1 MSRPSS
7 DATDAAREVSTLYLF
22 PTEGEAA
29 GLRRRRADAAIA
41 VVGVGMAEAAAGTV
55 RALRVWRPRR
65 AVLCGIAGAC
75 DAKLHAGD
83 VVEIVEDSVAA
94 LPAAYRLSYRTPRR
108 TLLPA
113 ARAVTV
119 NVVGE
124 AVSSLSEPQM
134 GNYGTAL
141 PVVEQMEGAA
151 VAAVCRELETEY
163 MHLRAI
169 SNHVGDKRSEWRV
182 AEAVEALGAAAAAM
196 DE

>member
-75 DAKLHAGD
+75 DGVLHAGD

-94 LPAAYRLSYRTPRR
+94 LPAAYRRSYSSPRR
-108 TLLPA
+108 TVLKA

-119 NVVGE
+119 NAVGE
-124 AVSSLSEPQM
+124 ALPSLPLQTGEE
-134 GNYGTAL
+134 L
-141 PVVEQMEGAA
+141 PVVEQMEGAS
-151 VAAVCRELETEY
+151 VAAVCAALGVEY
-163 MHLRAI
+163 MHIRAI
-169 SNHVGDKRSEWRV
+169 SNRVGDDRGAWRV
-182 AEAVEALGAAAAAM
+182 ADAVEALGTVAA
-196 DE
+196 ELCL

>member
-1 MSRPSS
+1 
-7 DATDAAREVSTLYLF
+7 
-22 PTEGEAA
+22 
-29 GLRRRRADAAIA
+29 
-41 VVGVGMAEAAAGTV
+41 MAEAAAGTV

-75 DAKLHAGD
+75 DGVLHAGD

-94 LPAAYRLSYRTPRR
+94 LPAAYRLSYLTPRR
-108 TLLPA
+108 TSLPA

-124 AVSSLSEPQM
+124 AMASLSEPQM
-134 GNYGTAL
+134 ENYGTAL

>member
-75 DAKLHAGD
+75 DGVLHASD

-94 LPAAYRLSYRTPRR
+94 LPAAYRRSYSSPRR
-108 TLLPA
+108 TVLKA

-119 NVVGE
+119 NAVGE
-124 AVSSLSEPQM
+124 ALPSLPLQTGEE
-134 GNYGTAL
+134 L
-141 PVVEQMEGAA
+141 PVVEQMEGAS
-151 VAAVCRELETEY
+151 VAAVCAALGVEY
-163 MHLRAI
+163 MHIRAI
-169 SNHVGDKRSEWRV
+169 SNRVGDDRGAWRV
-182 AEAVEALGAAAAAM
+182 ADAVEALGTVAA
-196 DE
+196 ELCL

>member
-1 MSRPSS
+1 MSRPLS

-29 GLRRRRADAAIA
+29 GLLRRRADAAVA
-41 VVGVGMAEAAAGTV
+41 VTGVGMAEAAAGTV
-55 RALRVWRPRR
+55 RALRMWRPRR
-65 AVLCGIAGAC
+65 VVLCGIAGAC
-75 DAKLHAGD
+75 GGGLHAGD

-94 LPAAYRLSYRTPRR
+94 LPAAYRVSYRTPHR
-108 TLLPA
+108 TPLAA

-124 AVSSLSEPQM
+124 AVAPLSALPAEHE
-134 GNYGTAL
+134 TCAL

-151 VAAVCRELETEY
+151 VAAVCRELGVEY

-169 SNHVGDKRSEWRV
+169 SNHVGDRRSAWRV
-182 AEAVEALGAAAAAM
+182 AEAVEALGAAAAAI
-196 DE
+196 EE

>member
-1 MSRPSS
+1 MSRPLS
-7 DATDAAREVSTLYLF
+7 DATDAARRVSTLYLF

-29 GLRRRRADAAIA
+29 GLRRRCGDAAIA

-65 AVLCGIAGAC
+65 VVLCGIAGAC
-75 DAKLHAGD
+75 GDGLYAGD

-94 LPAAYRLSYRTPRR
+94 LPAAYRRSYRTPRR
-108 TLLPA
+108 TSLAA

-124 AVSSLSEPQM
+124 AVASLSEHDCA
-134 GNYGTAL
+134 TL

-169 SNHVGDKRSEWRV
+169 SNHVGDNRSAWRV
-182 AEAVEALGAAAAAM
+182 AEAVEALGAAAAAIG
-196 DE
+196 